1 MEEGSEA
8 VWPAGRPAAR
18 ERLFEQSS
26 LRRAKRMI
34 AYELAD
40 ITGLIKNW
48 GDGMWWWVGGGG
60 YIDT

>member
-48 GDGMWWWVGGGG
+48 GDGMWWWG
-60 YIDT
+60 

>member
-48 GDGMWWWVGGGG
+48 GGWDVVGGRWGG
-60 YIDT
+60 LH